1 MEVTGIGKLP
11 TTGASPGVTAKQDS
25 GTDFSSVLG
34 KVLSAGEESETPQK
48 TRSGNSGKRDADSGT
63 KKTTDKTADSDS
75 KTTGGQNTASPTN
88 AQALVGVEQSAAQAA
103 VENSAAPAQGTVS
116 AKTKSDAQAV
126 TTLPPEPTA
135 AGTVVLTPETFTANV
150 KAELQKTADTFQ
162 TQLQQAAQGAQQ
174 AGQLVQQAAQDA
186 QTVQT
191 AQTVQNTQTTQTVQD
206 TQTVQNS
213 AAQEMVSAE
222 ASMTE
227 SASVQSHSKTVKSA
241 EQAQRTA
248 GQTAEQVSQ
257 PVAVSPQAEDSGTS
271 AQGGENG
278 TAQAETARG
287 PAQTETKKADG
298 TKTATPQF
306 SVTAAAHT
314 PSRTQETSDMQ
325 AAVNRALERFDQ
337 DFQAVSADS
346 RNIEISLH
354 PKELGTVS
362 ISLAAGAGGVTAKI
376 QTTSAEAASLL
387 SDQVQRMIESM
398 EAKGVRVQNV
408 EVVLTQTPQQNAG
421 NGGGSTAQQYQNQTP
436 RIYAAQGAAAE
447 KSSALTD
454 YERITQTCTVPMED
468 GQRVEYRV

>member
-11 TTGASPGVTAKQDS
+11 TTGASPGVMAKQDS

-48 TRSGNSGKRDADSGT
+48 TRSGNSDKRDADSGT
-63 KKTTDKTADSDS
+63 KKTADKTAGSDS
-75 KTTGGQNTASPTN
+75 KTTGGQNTASPAN
-88 AQALVGVEQSAAQAA
+88 AQALAGVEQSAAQAA
-103 VENSAAPAQGTVS
+103 AANSAAPAQGTVS
-116 AKTKSDAQAV
+116 AKTKSDAQTV
-126 TTLPPEPTA
+126 TTLLSEPMA
-135 AGTVVLTPETFTANV
+135 AGTAVLTPEVFTANV

-162 TQLQQAAQGAQQ
+162 TQLQQAAQGASAAQDAQQ
-174 AGQLVQQAAQDA
+174 DAQQPGQLVQQTAQDA

-191 AQTVQNTQTTQTVQD
+191 AQIVQAPT
-206 TQTVQNS
+206 
-213 AAQEMVSAE
+213 AQETVSAE

-227 SASVQSHSKTVKSA
+227 SVSRQSDSKAVKST
-241 EQAQRTA
+241 EQAQKPA
-248 GQTAEQVSQ
+248 EQPAEQVSQ
-257 PVAVSPQAEDSGTS
+257 PVAAAPQTEDSGTS
-271 AQGGENG
+271 AQGGEGG
-278 TAQAETARG
+278 TAQAETAAE
-287 PAQTETKKADG
+287 PAQAETKKADE
-298 TKTATPQF
+298 TKTAAPQF
-306 SVTAAAHT
+306 SLTAAAHT

-325 AAVNRALERFDQ
+325 AAVNRALDRFDQ

-376 QTTSAEAASLL
+376 QTSSAEAASLL
-387 SDQVQRMIESM
+387 SAQVQRMINSM

-421 NGGGSTAQQYQNQTP
+421 NGGGSAAQQYQDQTP

-454 YERITQTCTVPMED
+454 YERITQTCTLPMED